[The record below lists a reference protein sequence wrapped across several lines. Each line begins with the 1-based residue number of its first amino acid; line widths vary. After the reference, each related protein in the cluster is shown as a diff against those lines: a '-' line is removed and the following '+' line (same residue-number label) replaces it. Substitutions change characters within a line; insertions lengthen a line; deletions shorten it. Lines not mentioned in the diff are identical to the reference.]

1 MQRVLLSSSMLLLI
15 LAGPAAAD
23 DTLYPVGANIQVS
36 YVLSQQNFSPDD
48 TLIIEFAITNDE
60 NFSLHNLHLDD
71 NFPPQFVLVNSSLT
85 LDENPVSFS
94 LSGPVLSEIVA
105 GYNSYRWI
113 IDEPDP
119 DDSLNHVVG
128 HGQTLVLTC
137 SVVCPDE
144 GNYLLPFH
152 TCCFYG
158 DAQGHFSV
166 AEPLSVD
173 VESEML
179 FGTIVGTVSDSEA
192 SPIAGVL
199 VGVLGMPIND
209 ITNGAGHY
217 ELDGLQPDTYDLSF
231 SHDDFADTIVRDISV
246 MPEESTVVNV
256 TLFPAGP
263 CDYLPGDINGD
274 GLVLGGDI
282 SFGVQYFSGNV
293 GPPPDSC
300 WNDSTNSWLYSAADA
315 NGDCRFVGGDITFMV
330 NYFGGGIAPRWCPQ
344 TPPGRHVLYAAP
356 PISKNR

>member
-1 MQRVLLSSSMLLLI
+1 MLKVLLLTVLLML
-15 LAGPAAAD
+15 AAAAPGIAED
-23 DTLYPVGANIQVS
+23 MLYPGGDNIQIS

-48 TLIIEFAITNDE
+48 TLIIEFTIANGE

-71 NFPPQFVLVNSSLT
+71 NFPPQFVLINSSLT
-85 LDENPVSFS
+85 LDEDPVSFS
-94 LSGPVLSEIVA
+94 LSGPILSEIVA
-105 GYNSYRWI
+105 GYNSYRWV
-113 IDEPDP
+113 IDEPAP

-128 HGQTLVLTC
+128 PGQTLVLTC
-137 SVVCPDE
+137 SIVCPDE
-144 GNYLLPFH
+144 GSYLLPFH

-158 DAQGHFSV
+158 DDQGYFSV
-166 AEPLSVD
+166 AEPISVD
-173 VESEML
+173 VESEMP

-199 VGVLGMPIND
+199 VGVLGMPVND
-209 ITNGAGHY
+209 TTNGAGHY

-231 SHDDFADTIVRDISV
+231 SHTDYADTIARDISV

-274 GLVLGGDI
+274 GLVVGGDI
-282 SFGVQYFSGNV
+282 SYGVQYFSGNV

-344 TPPGRHVLYAAP
+344 TPPGRNFIDIQP
-356 PISKNR
+356 PISRNR